1 MLVVGFGFLFKQ
13 YVKNNIFGMMICE
26 HIFVNGVL
34 LIFYIR
40 LYLIIN
46 GASIL

>member
-13 YVKNNIFGMMICE
+13 YVKNNIFGMMICK

-34 LIFYIR
+34 LIFCFFLNKVVPY
-40 LYLIIN
+40 N
-46 GASIL
+46 